1 MIFQDKTQA
10 KFFLLNWAPAIWSV
24 VSYLVRLE
32 TQPEGVAGEEDHDD
46 EDQDQHGLLVALH
59 VGIRGA
65 CSWGF
70 LDRYKVS

>member
-1 MIFQDKTQA
+1 M
-10 KFFLLNWAPAIWSV
+10 

-59 VGIRGA
+59 VGTRCA
-65 CSWGF
+65 CLGLS
-70 LDRYKVS
+70 RQI